1 MSRAVSAMK
10 PRSSRNKPIFTQLTL
25 EEEILSLQEVAP
37 ETLDHLPRLFAEAV
51 VDSATK
57 VLGAA
62 TGEALIRW
70 IGDRRLRDPVQVYS
84 RLDSFLMGGS
94 DEMKHSIDQEFRR
107 RVHGL
112 YRLAMGVVATSQ
124 A

>member
-1 MSRAVSAMK
+1 MSRAISAMK
-10 PRSSRNKPIFTQLTL
+10 PASGRHSPVITQLTL
-25 EEEILSLQEVAP
+25 EAEILSLNQVAP
-37 ETLDHLPRLFAEAV
+37 EILEQLPGLFAEAV

-62 TGEALIRW
+62 TGEALIRC
-70 IGDRRLRDPVQVYS
+70 IGDSRLRDPTQVYA
-84 RLDSFLMGGS
+84 RLDSFLLGGS
-94 DEMKHSIDQEFRR
+94 DEMKRSIEHEFRR

-112 YRLAMGVVATSQ
+112 YILAMGTVATSQ

>member
-10 PRSSRNKPIFTQLTL
+10 PSSTRHKLVITQLTL

-37 ETLDHLPRLFAEAV
+37 ETLDHLPRLFAGAV

-57 VLGAA
+57 VLGSA
-62 TGEALIRW
+62 TGEALIRY
-70 IGDRRLRDPVQVYS
+70 IGDRRLRDPAQVYS

>member
-10 PRSSRNKPIFTQLTL
+10 PGSDRHKLVITQLTL
-25 EEEILSLQEVAP
+25 EEEIFSLQEVAP
-37 ETLDHLPRLFAEAV
+37 GILDHLPRLFAEAV

-57 VLGAA
+57 VLGTA
-62 TGEALIRW
+62 TGEALIRR
-70 IGDRRLRDPVQVYS
+70 IGDRRLKDPAQVYS

-112 YRLAMGVVATSQ
+112 YKQAMGVVATSQ